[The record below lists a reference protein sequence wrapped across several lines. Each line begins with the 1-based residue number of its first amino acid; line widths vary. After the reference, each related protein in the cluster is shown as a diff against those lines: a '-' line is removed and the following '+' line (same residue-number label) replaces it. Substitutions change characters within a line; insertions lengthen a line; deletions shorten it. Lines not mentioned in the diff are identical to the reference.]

1 MAVGMSAVDGF
12 AVVAVNGIVAIRSD
26 RPTAELPPNHAR
38 RLAICLLEAAQD
50 AERPE
55 PTEWP

>member
-1 MAVGMSAVDGF
+1 MAAGRASVEGF
-12 AVVAVNGIVAIRSD
+12 AIVAVSGTVAIRSE
-26 RPTAELPPNHAR
+26 RPTAELGADQAR

-55 PTEWP
+55 LPEWP